1 MESFSYEY
9 NNLHLM
15 LQESFISLTLNMM
28 IINLGLS
35 PVDAFLVIYQAKP
48 LPTYLEGNYQK
59 IWNM

>member
-48 LPTYLEGNYQK
+48 LPTYLDGNYQ
-59 IWNM
+59 

>member
-28 IINLGLS
+28 IISFGLS
-35 PVDAFLVIYQAKP
+35 HVDAFLVIYQAKP
-48 LPTYLEGNYQK
+48 LPTYIEGNYQ
-59 IWNM
+59 

>member
-48 LPTYLEGNYQK
+48 LPTYLEGNYQ
-59 IWNM
+59 

>member
-59 IWNM
+59 KT